1 MKLRADKAKR
11 KMFLRIVKSYLSFY
25 QKPSFWKALLSLFSG
40 HCLLSGPVVVFFSD
54 LALLS
59 VFKQSFQSCWCV
71 AINGIEVEIPVGC
84 LWHISLVSQLMPASF
99 LDEEDESK
107 ALFTLTTISRLYSF
121 TFLLKKQKQKTI
133 FSLFT
138 GALVSS
144 GAKTKLSLKGMLE
157 LVDCEMGHRKC

>member
-1 MKLRADKAKR
+1 
-11 KMFLRIVKSYLSFY
+11 
-25 QKPSFWKALLSLFSG
+25 
-40 HCLLSGPVVVFFSD
+40 
-54 LALLS
+54 
-59 VFKQSFQSCWCV
+59 
-71 AINGIEVEIPVGC
+71 
-84 LWHISLVSQLMPASF
+84 MPTFF

-121 TFLLKKQKQKTI
+121 TFLFKKQKQKQKNI

-157 LVDCEMGHRKC
+157 LWIVKWVTGSVKGWVEGEQDGGWFSGSDS